1 MNDFE
6 LREIDIAIS
15 VYMTRFQQCVKGP
28 YVVLSNK
35 LCLYAAPSVHLIWR
49 VILHTTVKG
58 FFLHFFVI
66 YFKI

>member
-35 LCLYAAPSVHLIWR
+35 LCLYAPSVHLIWR
-49 VILHTTVKG
+49 VILHATIKV
-58 FFLHFFVI
+58 FLHCFYDLF
-66 YFKI
+66 

>member
-35 LCLYAAPSVHLIWR
+35 LCSYAPSVHLIWR
-49 VILHTTVKG
+49 VILHTTVKV
-58 FFLHFFVI
+58 FLHCFYDLF
-66 YFKI
+66 

>member
-35 LCLYAAPSVHLIWR
+35 LCLYAPSVHRIWR
-49 VILHTTVKG
+49 VILHTTVKV
-58 FFLHFFVI
+58 FYIVFMI
-66 YFKI
+66 YFEI

>member
-35 LCLYAAPSVHLIWR
+35 LCLYAPSVHLIWR
-49 VILHTTVKG
+49 VILYTTVKV
-58 FFLHFFVI
+58 FLHCFYDLF
-66 YFKI
+66 

>member
-35 LCLYAAPSVHLIWR
+35 LCSYAPSVHLIWR
-49 VILHTTVKG
+49 VILHTTFKV
-58 FFLHFFVI
+58 FYIVFMI

>member
-15 VYMTRFQQCVKGP
+15 VYMTRFQQCVKG
-28 YVVLSNK
+28 LLNK
-35 LCLYAAPSVHLIWR
+35 LCLYAPSVHLIWR
-49 VILHTTVKG
+49 VILHTTFKV
-58 FFLHFFVI
+58 FYIVFMI

>member
-28 YVVLSNK
+28 YVVLLNK
-35 LCLYAAPSVHLIWR
+35 LCLYAPSVHLIWR
-49 VILHTTVKG
+49 VILHTTVKV
-58 FFLHFFVI
+58 FYIVFMI
-66 YFKI
+66 YFEI

>member
-1 MNDFE
+1 MNDFD

-35 LCLYAAPSVHLIWR
+35 LCLYAPSVHLIWR
-49 VILHTTVKG
+49 VILHTTVKV
-58 FFLHFFVI
+58 FLHCFYDLF
-66 YFKI
+66 

>member
-15 VYMTRFQQCVKGP
+15 VYMTRFQQCVKGS

-35 LCLYAAPSVHLIWR
+35 LCLYAPSVHLIWR
-49 VILHTTVKG
+49 VILHTTVKV
-58 FFLHFFVI
+58 FLHCFYDLF
-66 YFKI
+66 

>member
-6 LREIDIAIS
+6 LRKIDIAIS

-35 LCLYAAPSVHLIWR
+35 LCLYAPSVHLIWR
-49 VILHTTVKG
+49 VILHTTVKV
-58 FFLHFFVI
+58 FLHCFYDLF
-66 YFKI
+66 

>member
-35 LCLYAAPSVHLIWR
+35 LCLYAPSVHLIWR
-49 VILHTTVKG
+49 VILYTTFKV
-58 FFLHFFVI
+58 FYIVFMI